1 MIQAS
6 RSFWVTRVAAP
17 VQLTA
22 MISALEMVGA
32 MLLMNREQVL
42 WRGRGRGESSLAFFS
57 SFFSSLPLSFGFS
70 SSSFGERR
78 MQRHVLLTAEKGH
91 RESAGSIHAAP
102 HLRPPL
108 PHPPCLPPLP
118 SSWVYQSSWNLSLN
132 QNPSRSL
139 RRWLRR
145 RCPRCASSSSW
156 ADIRQDQIRIRSDW
170 AVTET

>member
-1 MIQAS
+1 MSQAS
-6 RSFWVTRVAAP
+6 LSFRVTHVAAT

-57 SFFSSLPLSFGFS
+57 SFFSSLALSFGFS
-70 SSSFGERR
+70 SSSLGEQRV
-78 MQRHVLLTAEKGH
+78 QRHALLTAEKGH
-91 RESAGSIHAAP
+91 HKSIGNIRVAP

-108 PHPPCLPPLP
+108 PHHPCLPPLP

-132 QNPSRSL
+132 QNPSRSP

-145 RCPRCASSSSW
+145 RCRRCASSSSS
-156 ADIRQDQIRIRSDW
+156 ADVRQIYNRIRIRSD
-170 AVTET
+170 